1 MFTKEFFK
9 TIYNRYTC
17 TGIVVMGIFN
27 AVLLYLRF
35 RHMIAALPATMTLL
49 AIDVSLVLCL
59 TLLGILVE
67 CIRAAAGRKNR
78 GAGKTDTG
86 NQQH

>member
-17 TGIVVMGIFN
+17 TGLVVMGIFN

-35 RHMIAALPATMTLL
+35 RRMIAAVPAL
-49 AIDVSLVLCL
+49 SL
-59 TLLGILVE
+59 IH
-67 CIRAAAGRKNR
+67 I
-78 GAGKTDTG
+78 
-86 NQQH
+86 

>member
-1 MFTKEFFK
+1 MFTREFFK
-9 TIYNRYTC
+9 TIYNRYPC
-17 TGIVVMGIFN
+17 TGLVVMGVFN

-35 RHMIAALPATMTLL
+35 RHMIAAVPATMTLL
-49 AIDVSLVLCL
+49 AIDVSLVLGI
-59 TLLGILVE
+59 TLLGIPVE

>member
-17 TGIVVMGIFN
+17 TGLAVMGIYN
-27 AVLLYLRF
+27 AVLLFLYFKHRIGA
-35 RHMIAALPATMTLL
+35 MPANMTLFVTDF
-49 AIDVSLVLCL
+49 AIVLGF
-59 TLLGILVE
+59 TLLGAVVE
-67 CIRAAAGRKNR
+67 TIRTAAGTKKR
-78 GAGKTDTG
+78 GAGKKDTG

>member
-1 MFTKEFFK
+1 MFTREFFK

-17 TGIVVMGIFN
+17 TGLAVMGIYN
-27 AVLLYLRF
+27 AVLLCLYF
-35 RHMIAALPATMTLL
+35 RHMIAAMPATMILL
-49 AIDVSLVLCL
+49 VIDVSLVLGFS
-59 TLLGILVE
+59 LLGILVE
-67 CIRAAAGRKNR
+67 CIRTAAGRKNR